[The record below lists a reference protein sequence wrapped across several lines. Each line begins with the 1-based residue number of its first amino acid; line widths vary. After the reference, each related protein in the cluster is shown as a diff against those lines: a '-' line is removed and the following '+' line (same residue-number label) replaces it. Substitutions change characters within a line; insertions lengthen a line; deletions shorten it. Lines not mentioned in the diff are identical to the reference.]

1 MLLQAPVYQDSR
13 TIIAEADRMF
23 DFKGLT
29 PVLFG
34 QVGNSFPVNRSRTWR
49 SLKIILG
56 EIYDENQKNDENSSR
71 YDS

>member
-1 MLLQAPVYQDSR
+1 
-13 TIIAEADRMF
+13 MF